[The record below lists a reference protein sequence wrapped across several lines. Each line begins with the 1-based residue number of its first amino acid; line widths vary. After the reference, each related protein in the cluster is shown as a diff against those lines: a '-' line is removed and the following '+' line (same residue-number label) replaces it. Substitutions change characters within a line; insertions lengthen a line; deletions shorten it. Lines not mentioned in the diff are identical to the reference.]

1 MRVIVEMAT
10 NYRVASII
18 KLNGFGVSVIQRLCK
33 TSVKKN
39 LYWEVKDKVIEET
52 MDGFRAQKQ
61 KRRVKVFGL
70 DSTKDVRARLI
81 EILMERV
88 KYHKD
93 KFVAPILHNEMRSM
107 EIKKNGKVE
116 HSDKTHDDQV
126 FSYLMALYV
135 WYDGKNLIENFHL
148 RKTTIKT
155 DESRDIEE
163 LNIEDSL
170 EKKEKVDIQSATYEV
185 DNEIAKDL
193 DWVEKDMN
201 NFKTTRSESERMYLD
216 NIDKRNTIIK
226 NNKQIQENIQ
236 NETGVISLS
245 YTSNIDTEYTEIPDS
260 LFVDDDNDQS
270 IIDEDYY
277 SNNPNSRH
285 SVLQGN
291 LASFYD
297 MV

>member
-1 MRVIVEMAT
+1 
-10 NYRVASII
+10 
-18 KLNGFGVSVIQRLCK
+18 
-33 TSVKKN
+33 
-39 LYWEVKDKVIEET
+39 